1 MQAYTP
7 TVMEF
12 VMDTHKKIREH
23 ISALSDGELSAA
35 DVELALAALQSADGQ
50 LAWNSYFRIGDVL
63 RAQATPELSDHFDAA
78 LAARL
83 DAEAPPIRRAP
94 VPPSAGPAAAAQA
107 NADSNAP
114 AVEAA
119 PANTRSN

>member
-1 MQAYTP
+1 MLVTP
-7 TVMEF
+7 TVMETL
-12 VMDTHKKIREH
+12 MDTHKKIREH

-35 DVELALAALQSADGQ
+35 DLELAFAALQSADGQ

-83 DAEAPPIRRAP
+83 DAEPLPIRRAP
-94 VPPSAGPAAAAQA
+94 VVTQGDTAAPSA
-107 NADSNAP
+107 ADSNAP

-119 PANTRSN
+119 PANSRGS